1 MIERTVFFLTTSGK
15 EPVCVLGE
23 HVEVVIS
30 SQGLCLRTEGK
41 E

>member
-1 MIERTVFFLTTSGK
+1 MIERTLFFLTTSGTGAT
-15 EPVCVLGE
+15 VCE